1 MEILKTALNYY
12 LKACQRATDRTT
24 RKCFY
29 DQAFGACQYHIMMF
43 HNDQEQV
50 EQMWNDYKEHFEE
63 AVYNIAPSYFA
74 KATDL

>member
-1 MEILKTALNYY
+1 METLKTTLNYY
-12 LKACQRATDRTT
+12 LKACQRATERTT
-24 RKCFY
+24 RKSFY

-43 HNDQEQV
+43 HNDEGKV

-63 AVYNIAPSYFA
+63 AVYSIAPAYFA